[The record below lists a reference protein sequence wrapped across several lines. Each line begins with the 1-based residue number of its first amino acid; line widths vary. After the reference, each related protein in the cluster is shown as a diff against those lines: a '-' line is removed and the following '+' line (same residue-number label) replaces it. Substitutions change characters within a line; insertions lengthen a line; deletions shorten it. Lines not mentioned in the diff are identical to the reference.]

1 MLGRWLTGGC
11 GCHTPGPDCAGHES
25 DSRRRKRQEKRAVER
40 EVQEI
45 LREREERASYLMD
58 YGPDWR
64 AVGRRALRIIVLYTV
79 IACAGLL
86 ALGVRD
92 AVTDGVVPPDMP
104 HPATSVG
111 HP

>member
-1 MLGRWLTGGC
+1 MS
-11 GCHTPGPDCAGHES
+11 H
-25 DSRRRKRQEKRAVER
+25 
-40 EVQEI
+40 
-45 LREREERASYLMD
+45 LMD
-58 YGPDWR
+58 YGPDWPPAPVKDSLKPERVDWR
-64 AVGRRALRIIVLYTV
+64 AVGRRAIGIVILYAV

>member
-1 MLGRWLTGGC
+1 
-11 GCHTPGPDCAGHES
+11 
-25 DSRRRKRQEKRAVER
+25 
-40 EVQEI
+40 
-45 LREREERASYLMD
+45 MD
-58 YGPDWR
+58 YGPDWPPRPEPERRAPERVNWR
-64 AVGRRALRIIVLYTV
+64 AVGRRAIGIVILYAV